1 MNYDNETIRL
11 LHERKSVRVFEKKD
25 IPSDIKRSILDAA
38 CQAATAGNQQLYTIL
53 EITKCRRKAPCF
65 STGDIRRLF
74 SLD

>member
-25 IPSDIKRSILDAA
+25 IPADIKRSILDAA

-53 EITKCRRKAPCF
+53 DITDQHIK
-65 STGDIRRLF
+65 D
-74 SLD
+74 